1 MYEYQRWVKN
11 LYLQFIQTIADFF
24 DRHDAKRPV
33 MVFTIPVY
41 IGHENMIQD
50 LIVLLCEKLEW
61 DLEVI
66 DELYKR
72 ENQKV

>member
-1 MYEYQRWVKN
+1 
-11 LYLQFIQTIADFF
+11 
-24 DRHDAKRPV
+24 

-41 IGHENMIQD
+41 IGHENIIHD
-50 LIVLLCEKLEW
+50 LITILCEKLKW

-66 DELYKR
+66 DELYRR

>member
-1 MYEYQRWVKN
+1 M
-11 LYLQFIQTIADFF
+11 YLQFIQTIADFY
-24 DRHDAKRPV
+24 DKYDQKRPV

-41 IGHENMIQD
+41 IGHENIIQD
-50 LIVLLCEKLEW
+50 LITLLCEKLQRN
-61 DLEVI
+61 LEVI

>member
-1 MYEYQRWVKN
+1 
-11 LYLQFIQTIADFF
+11 
-24 DRHDAKRPV
+24 

-41 IGHENMIQD
+41 IGHENIIQD
-50 LIVLLCEKLEW
+50 LIVLLCEKLNW
-61 DLEVI
+61 DLTVI

>member
-1 MYEYQRWVKN
+1 MKN

-24 DRHDAKRPV
+24 DKHDAQRPV

-41 IGHENMIQD
+41 IGHENIIQD
-50 LIVLLCEKLEW
+50 LITLLCEKLEW
-61 DLEVI
+61 NLTVI

>member
-1 MYEYQRWVKN
+1 MKN

-24 DRHDAKRPV
+24 DKHDVQKPV

-41 IGHENMIQD
+41 IGHENIIQD
-50 LIVLLCEKLEW
+50 LITLLCEKLKW
-61 DLEVI
+61 NLTVI